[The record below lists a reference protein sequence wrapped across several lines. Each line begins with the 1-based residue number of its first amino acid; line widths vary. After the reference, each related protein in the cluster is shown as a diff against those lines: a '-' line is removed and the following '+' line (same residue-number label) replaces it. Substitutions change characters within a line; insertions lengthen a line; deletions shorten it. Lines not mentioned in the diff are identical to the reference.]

1 MDFLPSFFFL
11 LASATFSGAEASLF
25 TLRVHQPLHLARWK
39 VTLLQDSVGSLT
51 LILFAN
57 LLVNL
62 GWFAWVSRLAS
73 GQDPETQAVL
83 NLAAVALLVVF
94 GEILPKV
101 VAHRHPR
108 GVSSVVLLPVALLHQ
123 ILARPAQAFGR
134 RWVVPASKNEVLDG
148 GEITDLLTHE
158 GTHLLEEKEQ
168 GLVRHML
175 EMSTLR
181 AGALRR
187 PLDKVLCL
195 DSNLPLVVALDQLKT
210 HGMAWAA
217 VTEDGEISGI
227 LDRTRLPQGKSVRHA
242 MLPVPLLPELAPVSS
257 GIPLLRSSGAPFVLL
272 VDEYGAA
279 SGIIERGRWADTLL
293 DRLPAKHLH
302 EVPLIRKISDGRWR
316 VSARLPLHDFKD
328 RLGDPGTG
336 DTRVETVGGL
346 VEERLGR
353 VPQVGDETELI
364 GSDFIFFV
372 TVRQCRGP
380 RPVEL
385 EVHRKVNEHE
395 EGLPL

>member
-1 MDFLPSFFFL
+1 MDFLPSFLFL
-11 LASATFSGAEASLF
+11 LASATFSAAEAALF
-25 TLRVHQPLHLARWK
+25 TLRVHQPPHLSQWK
-39 VTLLQDSVGSLT
+39 ETLLQDSVGSLT

-73 GQDPETQAVL
+73 GQVPETQAAL
-83 NLAAVALLVVF
+83 SLAAVALLVVF

-101 VAHRHPR
+101 VAHRHPK
-108 GVSSVVLLPVALLHQ
+108 GVGSIVLLPVVFLHQ
-123 ILARPAQAFGR
+123 IFARPAQAFGR
-134 RWVVPASKNEVLDG
+134 RWVVPASRDNVLDG
-148 GEITDLLTHE
+148 GDITDLLAHE
-158 GTHLLEEKEQ
+158 GADLLEEKEH
-168 GLVRHML
+168 GLVHHML

-187 PLDKVLCL
+187 PLDKVLRL
-195 DSNLPLVVALDQLKT
+195 DADLPLVTGLAELKT
-210 HGMAWAA
+210 HGLVWAA
-217 VTEDGEISGI
+217 VVEGGEIRGI
-227 LDRTRLPQGKSVRHA
+227 LDRTRLPRGKTVGQA
-242 MLPVPLLPELAPVSS
+242 MSPVPLLPELAPVSS

-293 DRLPAKHLH
+293 DRLPARDLH
-302 EVPLIRKISDGRWR
+302 EVPLIRKISADRWC
-316 VSARLPLHDFKD
+316 VSARLPLHDFRD

-353 VPQVGDETELI
+353 VPQVGDETKLV
-364 GSDFIFFV
+364 GQDYIFFV

-380 RPVEL
+380 SPVEL
-385 EVHRKVNEHE
+385 EVDREKKTRE
-395 EGLPL
+395 EDLLS